1 MSSRDDNNTLFSAKP
16 SPVSA
21 NKSKKSSLRRK
32 FKALLGFPKP
42 SDPSPLAHPYTASA
56 STSANVIIQAAASSS
71 RRTCVFKYDVFL
83 SFRGTDTRNTFVDH
97 LYNNLVKK
105 GVVTFMDDK
114 RLEKGEPISSQLIDA
129 IRDSR
134 VSIVVFSRDYA
145 GSAWCLEEMATIA
158 ESEKELGQKVF
169 SIFYDVD
176 PSHVRKQSGVYETA
190 FALHTEKFSPGRV
203 ARWKSAMTSLANSVG
218 WDLRNKPEYTEIK
231 EIIRKV
237 VKTLN
242 PKFSGFDDDLVGIQP
257 RVERLEG
264 LLKLSSKD
272 DNPRVIGICGMGG
285 IGKTTHA
292 KVLYDKISYQF
303 DGCCFIENVSQGYR
317 DGGAVIIQKQ
327 ILNQALDEQNLE
339 MYSHFEI
346 SAILRN
352 RLSCIKVLMVLDN
365 VDELQ
370 QLEELAISPKLLGR
384 GSRIIIVTRDE
395 HILKVYGADRVDKVP
410 LLDDDEA
417 RELFLRKAL
426 GNDGSSSSKYMHL
439 IPKILEYAQNLP
451 LAVKVVGSLLHSRD
465 VSQWTDA
472 LKRMRKIPNK
482 NIMDVLQ
489 ISFEGLEL
497 YEKEIFLHIACFFH
511 GEREDYVKQI
521 LDSCGLHPHIGIPII
536 MEKSLV
542 TIRNQ
547 EIHMHE
553 MLQELGKKI
562 VQEKSPEEPGS
573 WSRLWLYHDFYRVLT
588 SATGSYNVK
597 AIVLDQKGDV
607 SKYSQLR
614 IEGLSKMMGL
624 KLLILHYKNFSGS
637 LDFLS
642 DNLQYILWHGYPF
655 SSLPLNF
662 DPHSLVELHLPN
674 SNIKLLWE
682 SPKSFPCLKK
692 MDLSNSKDLM
702 KTPNF
707 EWIPNLNWLDL
718 SGCTNLSQVHSSI
731 GILTQL
737 AYLNLRN
744 CSNLVSIDLN
754 PEYNLCSLRV
764 LNLSGCTKLENTT
777 DFTGLSNLEYLD
789 LEKCTSLSEV
799 PESIGA
805 LVMLK
810 FFSLR
815 GCINL
820 VQLPASVNNLTC
832 LQNLD
837 LHDCFKLMNLPL
849 RQITISS
856 PNLRYLIFLD
866 LGSCKINVI
875 PDAIGDLKCLERL
888 NLQGSRIQSLPE
900 TIKSLSC
907 LAYLNLSDCHEL
919 VELHDLPFESSSSGG
934 RYFKKVSASRNHRS
948 GLYIFNCSKVMKCH
962 WMLVAISWLARLV
975 KKPCQFR
982 CGFDIVVPFM
992 RTEIPEWYFNNRFE
1006 GDSTIRIAP
1015 SSVDDWL
1022 GFAFCATFEV
1032 NKNSLTNPCSSSKL
1046 PRPLYLSFESENTEE
1061 CFDFP
1066 ACLDMEKEHVGPIS
1080 RYCWII
1086 YISRAHCHFVKTG
1099 TRVTFKA
1106 CPGLQVK
1113 EWGLRM
1119 LTMDDIGL
1127 IRRNFRKMNS
1137 EGDVPWFRRCIDE
1150 ISDPKIDLSNEYD
1163 MLYTEDEHENESNNG
1178 FRPKIQLPYN
1188 WYVTDE
1194 EEKENMDAKAK
1205 EINFYNLGHSSIVE
1219 VQQVVNSPSSSQE
1232 EESMNMKDISLQIAF
1247 DQESDCSYMSDLSP
1261 R

>member
-1 MSSRDDNNTLFSAKP
+1 MSSKNDSTLLSASSSDK
-16 SPVSA
+16 SG

-32 FKALLGFPKP
+32 FRALLGFPKP
-42 SDPSPLAHPYTASA
+42 SDSSPLGHPHLA
-56 STSANVIIQAAASSS
+56 STSANVFETAAPSS
-71 RRTCVFKYDVFL
+71 RPVFKYDVFL

-97 LYNNLVKK
+97 LYNNLIRK
-105 GVVTFMDDK
+105 GIFTFMDDK
-114 RLEKGEPISSQLIDA
+114 RLHKGEPISSQLIQA

-134 VSIVVFSRDYA
+134 VSIVVFSKDYA

-158 ESEKELGQKVF
+158 ECKKELGQKVF

-176 PSHVRKQSGVYETA
+176 PSHVRNQRGAYESA
-190 FALHTEKFSPGRV
+190 FLHALKYNLDRV

-218 WDLRNKPEYTEIK
+218 WDVRNKPEYTEIK
-231 EIIRKV
+231 EIIQKV

-242 PKFSGFDDDLVGIQP
+242 HRFSGFDDDLVGIQP
-257 RVERLEG
+257 RVERLEA

-292 KVLYDKISYQF
+292 KVLYDKISHQF
-303 DGCCFIENVSQGYR
+303 DGCCFIENVSQSYR
-317 DGGAVIIQKQ
+317 NGGAVIIQKQ

-339 MYSHFEI
+339 MFGHFEI
-346 SAILRN
+346 SGILRD
-352 RLSCIKVLMVLDN
+352 RLSCIKVVIVLDN

-384 GSRIIIVTRDE
+384 GSRIIIVTRNE
-395 HILKVYGADRVDKVP
+395 HILKVYGADEVDKVA

-417 RELFLRKAL
+417 RELLLRKAL
-426 GNDGSSSSKYMHL
+426 GDDGSSSSKYMHL

-465 VSQWTDA
+465 VTQWTDA

-521 LDSCGLHPHIGIPII
+521 LDSCGLHPHIGIPTI
-536 MEKSLV
+536 MEKSLI

-562 VQEKSPEEPGS
+562 VREKSPEEPGL

-588 SATGSYNVK
+588 SATGSYSVK
-597 AIVLDQKGDV
+597 AIVLDQKEDV

-624 KLLILHYKNFSGS
+624 KLLILHHKNFSGS
-637 LDFLS
+637 LYFLS
-642 DNLQYILWHGYPF
+642 DNLQYISWHGYPF
-655 SSLPLNF
+655 SSLPVNF
-662 DPHSLVELHLPN
+662 DPHSLVELNLRD

-692 MDLSNSKDLM
+692 MDLSNSKDLV

-707 EWIPNLNWLDL
+707 EWIPNLKWLDL
-718 SGCTNLSQVHSSI
+718 SGCTNLSQVHPSI
-731 GILTQL
+731 GLLTQL
-737 AYLNLRN
+737 AYLSLRN

-754 PEYNLCSLRV
+754 TEYKLYSLKV
-764 LNLSGCTKLENTT
+764 LHLSGCTKLENTP

-789 LEKCTSLSEV
+789 LEKCVSLSAV
-799 PESIGA
+799 HESIGA

-837 LHDCFKLMNLPL
+837 LHDCFELMNLPL
-849 RQITISS
+849 RQISMLS
-856 PNLRYLIFLD
+856 PYLRYLIFLD
-866 LGSCKINVI
+866 LGSSKIKVI
-875 PDAIGDLKCLERL
+875 PDAIGALKCLERL

-907 LAYLNLSDCHEL
+907 LAYLNLSGCHEL
-919 VELHDLPFESSSSGG
+919 VELHDLPFKSASSGG
-934 RYFKKVSASRNHRS
+934 RYFKKVSEARNHRS
-948 GLYIFNCSKVMKCH
+948 GLYIFNCSRVMKCH

-975 KKPCQFR
+975 KEPGHFR
-982 CGFDIVVPFM
+982 CGFDIIVPFM
-992 RTEIPEWYFNNRFE
+992 GIEIPKWFFHHRFV
-1006 GDSTIRIAP
+1006 GGSIIRIL
-1015 SSVDDWL
+1015 SIDTDVNDWL
-1022 GFAFCATFEV
+1022 GFAFCVTFEV
-1032 NKNSLTNPCSSSKL
+1032 NKNSRANPGSSSKL

-1061 CFDFP
+1061 CFDLP
-1066 ACLDMEKEHVGPIS
+1066 ACLEMEKEHVGPIPK
-1080 RYCWII
+1080 YCWII

-1099 TRVTFKA
+1099 TCITFKA

-1119 LTMDDIGL
+1119 VCMEDIVL
-1127 IRRNFRKMNS
+1127 IRREFRKMDC
-1137 EGDVPWFRRCIDE
+1137 EGYDPWFRRGIQD
-1150 ISDPKIDLSNEYD
+1150 ISDPIICLPHNCF
-1163 MLYTEDEHENESNNG
+1163 YTMDEHENEGYNRFG
-1178 FRPKIQLPYN
+1178 PKIQLPYN
-1188 WYVTDE
+1188 WNVTDE

-1205 EINFYNLGHSSIVE
+1205 EINLYNLGHSSIE
-1219 VQQVVNSPSSSQE
+1219 EEQVVNGHSSSEE
-1232 EESMNMKDISLQIAF
+1232 EESMKMKGKALQVAF
-1247 DQESDCSYMSDLSP
+1247 DEESDCSYMSDLSP